1 MKIIKKISDFLFM
14 LFFLVFIP
22 GIVIT
27 WTDFKIKTEL
37 PINDFAGF
45 VVDSHQNIY
54 IGDSFYSI
62 IQKYDRTG
70 NFTESFKVK
79 GTSGKPFTIG
89 VDTKDNIIV
98 TLQTGREV
106 VIYPLYRGETITERS
121 YKKRD
126 HNKFFITR
134 NHEKYGNLG
143 TRFPAIWKL
152 SGTKEKVVEQSLF
165 LQLLSFPS
173 MMGVVLTAVFLKF
186 IAFITEKWRKLRSET

>member
-1 MKIIKKISDFLFM
+1 M
-14 LFFLVFIP
+14 
-22 GIVIT
+22 
-27 WTDFKIKTEL
+27 
-37 PINDFAGF
+37 
-45 VVDSHQNIY
+45 
-54 IGDSFYSI
+54 
-62 IQKYDRTG
+62 
-70 NFTESFKVK
+70 K

-121 YKKRD
+121 DKKRD

-173 MMGVVLTAVFLKF
+173 MMGVVLTAAFLKF

>member
-1 MKIIKKISDFLFM
+1 MKIIKKISDLLFM

-27 WTDFKIKTEL
+27 WTGFKIKTEL
-37 PINDFAGF
+37 PVNDFAGF

-62 IQKYDRTG
+62 IQKYNRGG
-70 NFTESFKVK
+70 NFTESFKIK
-79 GTSGKPFTIG
+79 GTSGKPFTMGI
-89 VDTKDNIIV
+89 DTKDNIVV
-98 TLQTGREV
+98 TLQTGRNV
-106 VIYPLYRGETITERS
+106 VVYPLYRGETAMGRS
-121 YKKRD
+121 EKKRD

-143 TRFPAIWKL
+143 IRFPAIWKL

-165 LQLLSFPS
+165 LRLLSFPS
-173 MMGVVLTAVFLKF
+173 MIVVVLTAVFLKLMV
-186 IAFITEKWRKLRSET
+186 FITEKWRKLRSGT

>member
-1 MKIIKKISDFLFM
+1 MKIIKKISDVLFM
-14 LFFLVFIP
+14 IFFLVFIP
-22 GIVIT
+22 GMVIT
-27 WTDFKIKTEL
+27 WTGFKIKTEL
-37 PINDFAGF
+37 PINGFAGF

-54 IGDSFYSI
+54 IGDDFYSI
-62 IQKYDRTG
+62 IQKYDKTG

-79 GTSGKPFTIG
+79 GTSGKPFTMGI
-89 VDTKDNIIV
+89 DTGDNIIV
-98 TLQTGREV
+98 TLQTGRD
-106 VIYPLYRGETITERS
+106 VIVYPLHRGEITTRRS
-121 YKKRD
+121 DRKRE

-173 MMGVVLTAVFLKF
+173 MIVVVLTAVILKLMVF
-186 IAFITEKWRKLRSET
+186 VTEKWRKLRSGT